1 MSRPRLKPFPCESRG
16 PKWRVDLDP
25 GFRRATRMG
34 RNVAVKSSSAR
45 IGIPL
50 ALLAL
55 ACAALS
61 LGIGP
66 AHLGWARAMAA
77 LTGGGD
83 PIARTI
89 IWELRL
95 PRAVLALMVGA
106 ILGGAGAALQ
116 GYLRNPLADPGVL
129 GTSSTAALGAVLA
142 LYYGFAAA
150 SPATLPLF
158 AIAGAIA
165 GLVPLL
171 ILATRGEG
179 PLAMILAGVAIAT
192 AAGAGISL
200 ALNFA
205 PNPFAAVEIMT
216 WLMGSLADR
225 SFLHVWLALPCI
237 AVGIGLIL
245 LEGRALDA
253 LTLGEEGAV
262 ALGVNLHRTR
272 AILLIATAIGVGG
285 AVAVSGAIGFVG
297 LVVPHLVRRFTDRRP
312 SSLLLPSMLGGA
324 ALLAAADAL
333 VRSVPT
339 LEEPR
344 LGVVTA
350 LIGVPIF
357 LHQLVRARRLW

>member
-1 MSRPRLKPFPCESRG
+1 MAGFLARLGVC
-16 PKWRVDLDP
+16 
-25 GFRRATRMG
+25 
-34 RNVAVKSSSAR
+34 RNAAVTKSPLR
-45 IGIPL
+45 INLAL

-55 ACAALS
+55 VCAGCS

-66 AHLGWARAMAA
+66 ALLGWGRAFAA
-77 LTGGGD
+77 LVGDGD

-89 IWELRL
+89 VWQLRL
-95 PRAVLALMVGA
+95 PRALLALLVGGM
-106 ILGGAGAALQ
+106 LGGAGAALQ

-142 LYYGFAAA
+142 LYYGFAAI
-150 SPATLPLF
+150 SPLTLPLF
-158 AIAGAIA
+158 AIMGALA

-171 ILATRGEG
+171 LLATRSEG
-179 PLAMILAGVAIAT
+179 PLALILAGVAIAT

-237 AVGIGLIL
+237 ALGLGLIL
-245 LEGRALDA
+245 LQSRALDA
-253 LTLGEEGAV
+253 LTLGEEGAT
-262 ALGVNLHRTR
+262 ALGVDLRRTR
-272 AILLIATAIGVGG
+272 TLILIATAIGVGG

-297 LVVPHLVRRFTDRRP
+297 LVVPHLVRPFTDRRP
-312 SSLLLPSMLGGA
+312 SSLLVPSILGGA
-324 ALLAAADAL
+324 ALLAAADTL
-333 VRSVPT
+333 VRIAPT

-357 LHQLVRARRLW
+357 LHQLVRARRQW

>member
-1 MSRPRLKPFPCESRG
+1 VTKS
-16 PKWRVDLDP
+16 
-25 GFRRATRMG
+25 FRINLT
-34 RNVAVKSSSAR
+34 
-45 IGIPL
+45 L
-50 ALLAL
+50 ALIAL
-55 ACAALS
+55 LWAGVS

-66 AHLGWARAMAA
+66 AHLGWGRAFAA
-77 LTGGGD
+77 LLGQGD
-83 PIARTI
+83 PIATTI
-89 IWELRL
+89 VWQLRL
-95 PRAVLALMVGA
+95 PRAMLALLIGA
-106 ILGGAGAALQ
+106 MLGAAGAALQ

-129 GTSSTAALGAVLA
+129 GVSSTAALGGVLA
-142 LYYGFAAA
+142 LYYGFAAL
-150 SPATLPLF
+150 SPLTLPIF
-158 AIAGAIA
+158 AIVGALA
-165 GLVPLL
+165 GLIPLL
-171 ILATRGEG
+171 LLAARSEG
-179 PLAMILAGVAIAT
+179 PLALVLAGVAIAT

-225 SFLHVWLALPCI
+225 SFLHVWLALPCV
-237 AVGIGLIL
+237 AVGLGLTL

-253 LTLGEEGAV
+253 LTLGEDGAT
-262 ALGVNLHRTR
+262 ALGIDLKRTR
-272 AILLIATAIGVGG
+272 LILLVATAIGVGG

-297 LVVPHLVRRFTDRRP
+297 LVVPHLVRPFTDRRP
-312 SSLLLPSMLGGA
+312 SSLLIPSALGGA

-357 LHQLVRARRLW
+357 LHQLVRARRQW

>member
-1 MSRPRLKPFPCESRG
+1 M
-16 PKWRVDLDP
+16 
-25 GFRRATRMG
+25 T
-34 RNVAVKSSSAR
+34 KSLR
-45 IGIPL
+45 ID
-50 ALLAL
+50 LAL
-55 ACAALS
+55 AIIALLCAALS

-66 AHLGWARAMAA
+66 AHLGWGRAFAA
-77 LTGGGD
+77 LTRQGD
-83 PIARTI
+83 PIATTI
-89 IWELRL
+89 VWQLRL
-95 PRAVLALMVGA
+95 PRALLALLIGA
-106 ILGGAGAALQ
+106 MLGGAGAALQ

-142 LYYGFAAA
+142 LYYGFAAIN
-150 SPATLPLF
+150 PLTLPIF
-158 AIAGAIA
+158 AIAGALA
-165 GLVPLL
+165 GLIPLL
-171 ILATRGEG
+171 ILAARSEG
-179 PLAMILAGVAIAT
+179 PLALILAGVAIAT

-237 AVGIGLIL
+237 AIGLGLIL
-245 LEGRALDA
+245 IEGRALDA
-253 LTLGEEGAV
+253 LTLGEEGAT
-262 ALGVNLHRTR
+262 ALGVDLRRTR
-272 AILLIATAIGVGG
+272 ITLLVAVAVGVGG

-297 LVVPHLVRRFTDRRP
+297 LVVPHLVRPFTDQRP
-312 SSLLLPSMLGGA
+312 SALVIPSALGGA

-344 LGVVTA
+344 LGVITA

-357 LHQLVRARRLW
+357 LHQLVRARRQW

>member
-1 MSRPRLKPFPCESRG
+1 MTKSVRI
-16 PKWRVDLDP
+16 DL
-25 GFRRATRMG
+25 A
-34 RNVAVKSSSAR
+34 
-45 IGIPL
+45 L

-55 ACAALS
+55 LCAGLS

-66 AHLGWARAMAA
+66 ANLGWGRAFAA
-77 LTGGGD
+77 LTGRGD
-83 PIARTI
+83 EVATTI
-89 IWELRL
+89 VWQLRL
-95 PRAVLALMVGA
+95 PRSLLALLVGGM
-106 ILGGAGAALQ
+106 LGGAGAALQ

-142 LYYGFAAA
+142 LYYGFAAI
-150 SPATLPLF
+150 SPLTLPLF
-158 AIAGAIA
+158 AILGAIA

-171 ILATRGEG
+171 LLAARSEG
-179 PLAMILAGVAIAT
+179 PLALILAGVAIAT

-237 AVGIGLIL
+237 AIGLGLIL
-245 LEGRALDA
+245 LQARALDA
-253 LTLGEEGAV
+253 LTLGEEGAT
-262 ALGVNLHRTR
+262 ALGINLRRTR
-272 AILLIATAIGVGG
+272 TLLLVATPIGVGG

-297 LVVPHLVRRFTDRRP
+297 LVVPHLVRLFTDRRP
-312 SSLLLPSMLGGA
+312 SSVLVPSILGGA

-333 VRSVPT
+333 VRIVPT

-357 LHQLVRARRLW
+357 LHQLVRARREW

>member
-1 MSRPRLKPFPCESRG
+1 M
-16 PKWRVDLDP
+16 
-25 GFRRATRMG
+25 T
-34 RNVAVKSSSAR
+34 KSSLR
-45 IGIPL
+45 ID
-50 ALLAL
+50 LAL
-55 ACAALS
+55 ALIALLCAGLS

-66 AHLGWARAMAA
+66 AQLGWGRALAA
-77 LTGGGD
+77 LTGHGD
-83 PIARTI
+83 PIATMI
-89 IWELRL
+89 VWQLRV
-95 PRAVLALMVGA
+95 PRALLALLVGGM
-106 ILGGAGAALQ
+106 LGGAGAALQ

-142 LYYGFAAA
+142 LYYGFAAI
-150 SPATLPLF
+150 SPLTLPLF
-158 AIAGAIA
+158 AILGAIA

-171 ILATRGEG
+171 LLAARSEG
-179 PLAMILAGVAIAT
+179 PLALILAGVAIAT

-237 AVGIGLIL
+237 AIGLGLIL
-245 LEGRALDA
+245 LQARALDA
-253 LTLGEEGAV
+253 LTLGEEGAT
-262 ALGVNLHRTR
+262 ALGVNLRRTR
-272 AILLIATAIGVGG
+272 ALILVGTAIGVGG

-297 LVVPHLVRRFTDRRP
+297 LVVPHLVRPFTDRRP
-312 SSLLLPSMLGGA
+312 SSLLVPSILGGA
-324 ALLAAADAL
+324 ALLAVADAL
-333 VRSVPT
+333 VRTVPT

-357 LHQLVRARRLW
+357 LHQLVRARRQW